1 MNAVDMN
8 QAAPSFLALF
18 WAGVIAF
25 SILAYVVLDGLDLG
39 VGILFGATRDPD
51 LRGEMMGLIAPF
63 WDGAETWLVVVGASL
78 FAAFPSVYAIFLPA
92 FYLPVLLLLI
102 GLIFRGVAFEFRGRG
117 GPSWLWSGGFWI
129 GSALAAFV
137 QGAAVG
143 AMILGVQVKNGQFA
157 GGPFDWLRPLPILT
171 GIGLMFGYA
180 LLGAGWMILKSPTPL
195 RDWAYERAPFL
206 AIGMTLFLLL
216 ASLLTVI
223 QAHDVMT
230 RLIQRPWADA
240 FVLVGLAALSGV
252 LRAIAARRDALPF
265 AFTALFFLAAFGFLA
280 AAFWPY
286 MIPYSVTVA
295 NAAAPE
301 KSLSFLFWGAG
312 IVVLPVVLI
321 YSIVIHALFRG
332 KLRVAGH

>member
-1 MNAVDMN
+1 MNPADMSH
-8 QAAPSFLALF
+8 AAPSLLAMF

-25 SILAYVVLDGLDLG
+25 SILAYVVLDGFDLG
-39 VGILFGATRDPD
+39 VGLLFGATRDPD
-51 LRGEMMGLIAPF
+51 LRGEMMGLIAPY
-63 WDGAETWLVVVGASL
+63 WDGNETWLVVVGASL
-78 FAAFPSVYAIFLPA
+78 FAAFPTVYAIFLPA

-129 GSALAAFV
+129 GSGLAAFV

-157 GGPFDWLRPLPILT
+157 GGHFDWLRPLPVLT

-180 LLGAGWMILKSPTPL
+180 LLGAGWLILKSPTRL
-195 RDWAYERAPFL
+195 RDWAYSRAPVL
-206 AIGMTLFLLL
+206 AIGMAAFLLL
-216 ASLLTVI
+216 ASLLTVM
-223 QAHDVMT
+223 QAHGVMT
-230 RLIQRPWADA
+230 RLIERPWAA
-240 FVLVGLAALSGV
+240 GFFLLGLLALWGV
-252 LRAIAARRDALPF
+252 LLGVARRDDAWPF
-265 AFTALFFLAAFGFLA
+265 AFTILFFLAAFAFLA

-312 IVVLPVVLI
+312 VVALPVVLI
-321 YSIVIHALFRG
+321 YSVVIHVLFRG

>member
-1 MNAVDMN
+1 MNAAEMS
-8 QAAPSFLALF
+8 QAAPSILALF

-39 VGILFGATRDPD
+39 VGLLFGATRDPD

-63 WDGAETWLVVVGASL
+63 WDGAETWLIVVGASL
-78 FAAFPSVYAIFLPA
+78 FAAFPPVYAIFLPA

-117 GPSWLWSGGFWI
+117 GPSWLWSGGFWV

-143 AMILGVQVKNGQFA
+143 AMILGVPVKDGQFA
-157 GGPFDWLRPLPILT
+157 GGPLDWLRPLPVLT

-180 LLGAGWMILKSPTPL
+180 LLGAGWLILKSPTRL
-195 RDWAYERAPFL
+195 RDWAYARAPYL
-206 AIGMTLFLLL
+206 AIAMTLSLLL
-216 ASLLTVI
+216 ASLLTVV
-223 QAHDVMT
+223 QAHGVMS
-230 RLIQRPWADA
+230 RLIERPWAAGFFLLGLLA
-240 FVLVGLAALSGV
+240 FWGV
-252 LRAIAARRDALPF
+252 LIGISRRRDALPF
-265 AFTALFFLAAFGFLA
+265 AFSILFFLAAFGFLA

-295 NAAAPE
+295 NAAAPDQ
-301 KSLSFLFWGAG
+301 SLSFLFWGAG
-312 IVVLPVVLI
+312 VVVLPVVLI
-321 YSIVIHALFRG
+321 YSVVIQVLFRG

>member
-1 MNAVDMN
+1 MNAAEMS
-8 QAAPSFLALF
+8 QAAPSFLAMF

-39 VGILFGATRDPD
+39 VGILFGAIRDPD

-63 WDGAETWLVVVGASL
+63 WDGAETWLIVVGASL

-92 FYLPVLLLLI
+92 FYLPVLLLLV

-117 GPSWLWSGGFWI
+117 GPSWLWSGGFWL

-157 GGPFDWLRPLPILT
+157 GGQFDWLRPLPVVT

-180 LLGAGWMILKSPTPL
+180 LLGAGWMILKSPTRL
-195 RDWAYERAPFL
+195 RDWAYKRAPFL
-206 AIGMTLFLLL
+206 AIGMVVFLLL
-216 ASLLTVI
+216 ASLLTVM
-223 QAHDVMT
+223 QAHGVMT
-230 RLIQRPWADA
+230 RLIERPWAA
-240 FVLVGLAALSGV
+240 GFFLLGLLAVWGV
-252 LRAIAARRDALPF
+252 LLGIARRSVALPF
-265 AFTALFFLAAFGFLA
+265 AFAILFFLAAFGFLA
-280 AAFWPY
+280 TAFWPY

-295 NAAAPE
+295 SAAAPE

-312 IVVLPVVLI
+312 VVALPIILI
-321 YSIVIHALFRG
+321 YSAVIHILFRG